1 MRRTGLPNLEIRG
14 TKRLDASGQPQGD
27 NMSEKKKS
35 NVERLAKAGVLDDK
49 HLDDAVRKKINEIK
63 LSDEEIKALAD
74 FKQKLGL
81 TPLELKPGPNFTIFG
96 SL

>member
-1 MRRTGLPNLEIRG
+1 
-14 TKRLDASGQPQGD
+14 
-27 NMSEKKKS
+27 MSDKDMT
-35 NVERLAKAGVLDDK
+35 NFERLVAAGVLDGK
-49 HLDDAVRKKINEIK
+49 YFTTDAEKKPINDIK